1 MNLRL
6 FLHLVP
12 FGKNKENTHLISVIT
27 LLLYEQSKKGIKPML
42 SLNESTMTKHF
53 SPDKSF
59 PGNKILDNLCRIGEN
74 MNYGANM

>member
-1 MNLRL
+1 MSN
-6 FLHLVP
+6 P
-12 FGKNKENTHLISVIT
+12 
-27 LLLYEQSKKGIKPML
+27 KKGIKPML

-74 MNYGANM
+74 MKYGANM